1 MTAKKKQKQKKILL
15 QRGVSVSSSSSDD
28 DDDDDE
34 NAVIKDEKNVERRKE
49 KNVERMKEKNWKR
62 NVGLDAPIQK
72 ERRKRRTLAEF
83 VRLRRD
89 VDEEGG
95 EQEQRFDGR
104 KRRRKYV
111 DVPRGESAESE
122 GHEDAEEREDGF
134 GQGD

>member
-28 DDDDDE
+28 DDDEDE
-34 NAVIKDEKNVERRKE
+34 NAVIKDEKNSSERR
-49 KNVERMKEKNWKR
+49 KEKNWKR

>member
-1 MTAKKKQKQKKILL
+1 M
-15 QRGVSVSSSSSDD
+15 
-28 DDDDDE
+28 
-34 NAVIKDEKNVERRKE
+34 
-49 KNVERMKEKNWKR
+49 
-62 NVGLDAPIQK
+62 
-72 ERRKRRTLAEF
+72 AEF

-134 GQGD
+134 GQGDWAPNEGVEVGFQVRQGDGRSAQ

>member
-34 NAVIKDEKNVERRKE
+34 NAVKDKRREERREKDER
-49 KNVERMKEKNWKR
+49 KNWKR

-83 VRLRRD
+83 LRLRRD

-111 DVPRGESAESE
+111 DVPRGEAESE
-122 GHEDAEEREDGF
+122 GQDAEEREDGF